1 MEQPTLSP
9 TLANA
14 PYSQAILV
22 DQPFGEE
29 FLHALIQASTEP
41 IPFLR
46 QGWGHL
52 RDTTGLR
59 LRAEFNRDF
68 SPPSLSRG
76 RL

>member
-29 FLHALIQASTEP
+29 FLHALIHASTEP

-59 LRAEFNRDF
+59 LRA
-68 SPPSLSRG
+68 
-76 RL
+76 